1 MIKHIKRTAL
11 ATLAAV
17 CALSSPVKAT
27 GNHQDHVR
35 LWSALQKAGVTTQ
48 INRDCD
54 GGYLGY
60 YSLQTGILQIC
71 QTGRSVL
78 GSQQVDWSEE
88 DYDTLRHEAV
98 HVLQDCLEGGIMDG
112 RMGFVFEE
120 SNRKDF
126 VTKAL
131 SSSQIM
137 KVIKM
142 YTNHGASEDVIIREL
157 EAFAIAAVVSPVA
170 IAESIDTHCKA

>member
-17 CALSSPVKAT
+17 CALTSPVKAT
-27 GNHQDHVR
+27 GTHEDHVQ
-35 LWSALQKAGVTTQ
+35 LWSALQSAGVTTQ

-60 YSLQTGILQIC
+60 YSLQTGVLQIC

-78 GSQQVDWSEE
+78 GSRQVDWSEE

-98 HVLQDCLEGGIMDG
+98 HVLQDCLAGGIMDG
-112 RMGFVFEE
+112 QMGFVFDE
-120 SNRKDF
+120 SKRTDF
-126 VTKAL
+126 VVNAL
-131 SSSQIM
+131 TNNQIM

-142 YTNHGASEDVIIREL
+142 YSNHGASEDVIKREL
-157 EAFAIAAVVSPVA
+157 EAFAIAAVISPLD
-170 IAESIDTHCKA
+170 IAQSINTHCKA